1 MKKILRKIQQ
11 EEHPHCFVCGRNN
24 ERGFKLDFN
33 PAADGGLEASL
44 VPSDELAGYCHVM
57 HGGVMSALFDS
68 IMTNCLFA
76 RGIKALTAELKTRFL
91 VPVQTSTAV
100 QLRACIERCYGNY
113 YILKA
118 TLFQG
123 GILKAKAT
131 GKFVAFAK
139 QTTREKKPGRESGLK
154 GP

>member
-1 MKKILRKIQQ
+1 MKTILQKIQR
-11 EEHPHCFVCGRNN
+11 EEHGRCFMCGRDN

-33 PAADGGLEASL
+33 ATADGGLEAFL
-44 VPSDELAGYCHVM
+44 GPSDELAGYSNVM

-68 IMTNCLFA
+68 VMTNCLFA

-91 VPVQTSTAV
+91 VPVQTNAAV

-118 TLFQG
+118 TLFQE

-131 GKFVAFAK
+131 GKFVAFSK
-139 QTTREKKPGRESGLK
+139 QTARANKPGREKGLK